1 VSAITSS
8 AGTARA
14 HRWCKRARFL
24 MAVCGND
31 DLKVFADRYRS
42 RLIVALLAALNTPVA
57 SRFIANRCNFFELG
71 AKLGIL
77 LFDKALFSRL
87 WQFTSFASC

>member
-1 VSAITSS
+1 
-8 AGTARA
+8 
-14 HRWCKRARFL
+14 

-31 DLKVFADRYRS
+31 DLDVFADSNRS

-57 SRFIANRCNFFELG
+57 SRFIANHCNFFGLG

-77 LFDKALFSRL
+77 LFDQALFSRVK
-87 WQFTSFASC
+87 S